1 MAGTTSVEIPLH
13 DSDEVIELD
22 FDQLPDGGECLAI
35 LKEER
40 PQLRIWNV
48 LAQQYYKLGEQDAF
62 LSMLETAT
70 TEATMSYDDSDKD
83 LMTTLDSL
91 ANYYVELGKK
101 ANNKDLTRDYFAK
114 AAQLFGKGDKII
126 MHHEG
131 HLVSRGCF
139 YLADGKLEQAE
150 TQFNFVLTQLN
161 KQNPPA
167 LLGKASILF
176 SRKDYNGALSLY
188 KEVLKLKPETCR
200 ADVRLG
206 IGHCYAKLNKL
217 NLARRAFERALQL
230 DPRCVGAMVALAVLE
245 LNNNRAES
253 IRNGVDL
260 LSRAYTID
268 QTNAMVL
275 NHLANHFFY
284 KKDFNKVQHLALH
297 AFHSTNVEP
306 IQAESC
312 YQLARVF
319 HSMQDYDQAFKYY
332 YQATQ
337 FADSNY
343 VLPHFGLGQLY
354 LARNDPTNAASSFE
368 KVLKVQSDN
377 YESMKILGS
386 IYARSNNEEKR
397 ERAKIL
403 LQKAT
408 TQHPDDIEAWI
419 ELAGIL
425 EGSDIQGALSA
436 YGTSS
441 RLLQETLETDT
452 PPEILNN
459 VAALHFKLGNL
470 LEAMKNFSAALER
483 AKLEA
488 NESTE
493 GSSYF
498 NTISVTI
505 TYNVARLHEAL
516 CEHDEAEK
524 LYKQILKDH
533 PNYIDC
539 YLRLG
544 CMARDKGHFYEASD
558 WYTEALVIEREH
570 KDTWSLIGNLHMMK
584 QEWGPAQKKYE
595 RILNQNKDDTY
606 GLVAMGNIWLQTL
619 YQPTKDPDKNRRHRD
634 RALSLYKQVIR
645 LDPRNIY
652 AANGIGAVLAQSSFH
667 QESREIFAQVREA
680 TADMF
685 DVWLNLA
692 HVYTEQK
699 QYSTAIQMYQN
710 CIKRFGKNQSTEVLL
725 YLARVFFKDGRLQN
739 CKSALVKACHVA
751 PQETLLLF
759 DVCLVLQR
767 IATVS
772 LKDENSNLKDVQE
785 AVDQLKLAHRYFT
798 FLSKVG
804 DKSKFDLNQ
813 AQLEARQCVD
823 LLSQAKYH
831 VSRAKKKQDEELE
844 LIRKQEEEHQ
854 AYLEKRKAEE
864 IQRQKEEEVKN
875 KSINEKRSQFIEA
888 TKKLLVFEADTSSA
902 AKISGRRA
910 KV

>member
-1 MAGTTSVEIPLH
+1 
-13 DSDEVIELD
+13 
-22 FDQLPDGGECLAI
+22 
-35 LKEER
+35 
-40 PQLRIWNV
+40 
-48 LAQQYYKLGEQDAF
+48 
-62 LSMLETAT
+62 
-70 TEATMSYDDSDKD
+70 
-83 LMTTLDSL
+83 
-91 ANYYVELGKK
+91 
-101 ANNKDLTRDYFAK
+101 
-114 AAQLFGKGDKII
+114 
-126 MHHEG
+126 
-131 HLVSRGCF
+131 
-139 YLADGKLEQAE
+139 
-150 TQFNFVLTQLN
+150 
-161 KQNPPA
+161 
-167 LLGKASILF
+167 
-176 SRKDYNGALSLY
+176 
-188 KEVLKLKPETCR
+188 
-200 ADVRLG
+200 
-206 IGHCYAKLNKL
+206 
-217 NLARRAFERALQL
+217 
-230 DPRCVGAMVALAVLE
+230 
-245 LNNNRAES
+245 
-253 IRNGVDL
+253 
-260 LSRAYTID
+260 
-268 QTNAMVL
+268 
-275 NHLANHFFY
+275 
-284 KKDFNKVQHLALH
+284 
-297 AFHSTNVEP
+297 
-306 IQAESC
+306 
-312 YQLARVF
+312 
-319 HSMQDYDQAFKYY
+319 SMQDYDQAFKYY

-354 LARNDPTNAASSFE
+354 LTRNDSANAASSFE

-441 RLLQETLETDT
+441 RLLQETLETDI

-459 VAALHFKLGNL
+459 AAALHFRLGNF

-692 HVYTEQK
+692 HVYTEQQ
-699 QYSTAIQMYQN
+699 QYSIAIQMYRSCIERFSMNQN
-710 CIKRFGKNQSTEVLL
+710 TEVLL
-725 YLARVFFKDGRLQN
+725 YLARAYFKDGRLQN
-739 CKSALVKACHVA
+739 CNRILVKAFHIA

-759 DVCLVLQR
+759 NICLVLQCM
-767 IATVS
+767 AVVV
-772 LKDENSNLKDVQE
+772 LEDEYNQVEDIKE
-785 AVDQLKLAHRYFT
+785 AIEQLKLAHKYFT
-798 FLSKVG
+798 FLGETG
-804 DKSKFDLNQ
+804 DKTKFDLDQ
-813 AQLEARQCVD
+813 ATAESRHCSD
-823 LLSQAKYH
+823 LLSQAQYH
-831 VSRAKKKQDEELE
+831 VTRASTRQKEELE
-844 LIRKQEEEHQ
+844 LIRKYEEN
-854 AYLEKRKAEE
+854 YLASIEKRKTDELH
-864 IQRQKEEEVKN
+864 RQCEMEAKTRV
-875 KSINEKRSQFIEA
+875 INEQRNQYVEA
-888 TKKLLVFEADTSSA
+888 TKKLLIFEDNIEKSSDRRST
-902 AKISGRRA
+902 KQDDGVLTNEGSNEDIISARESKCSNSGTNKRVRTKKRSRKRTVSSVKKEMPTRKRRKA
-910 KV
+910 ISKELISDISDSSDNDESGQLRIVGDDDDD